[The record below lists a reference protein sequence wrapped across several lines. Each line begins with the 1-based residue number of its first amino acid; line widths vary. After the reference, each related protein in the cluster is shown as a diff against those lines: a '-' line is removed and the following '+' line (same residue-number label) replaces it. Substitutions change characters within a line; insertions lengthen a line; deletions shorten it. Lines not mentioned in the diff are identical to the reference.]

1 MESIRDG
8 LVYTDLRRR
17 IPHAKG
23 TAMRFRGPRAVFG
36 AAVMTVMAVVL
47 VLAAGQA
54 AFAAPLPPP
63 GPGWALVL
71 YSAAGVTD
79 RSAAATVY
87 LVDPAGGRYPVAQ
100 ITDSGASA
108 RLIDWSGDGTRA
120 LVGLPG
126 GAVEQVTLAS
136 GRVHQVASLP
146 AGVTVLGYT
155 RPDGFGILGES
166 TSGGVTT
173 LARYTLRGALA
184 RVLATWPSSAAAAA
198 TALFG
203 AAALEAPSG
212 TFVVVPG
219 SAALSLVSRHD
230 GVSGVLPLPVSS
242 GASCA
247 PVRWWQDDVVLTECS
262 GPGITGPRLWLVP
275 LSGARPAA
283 LTPQRGQNGP
293 DYGDINGWRVPGGG
307 LYVQALA
314 SCGPPF
320 IARAN
325 QNGTVTPLLVP
336 GVVVAQAGQWLLTE
350 QAGGCLGSTS
360 LLWFNPV
367 THAERWVFRTP
378 AADSGV
384 ISAAAFPN

>member
-1 MESIRDG
+1 
-8 LVYTDLRRR
+8 
-17 IPHAKG
+17 
-23 TAMRFRGPRAVFG
+23 MRFRGLGAVFG
-36 AAVMTVMAVVL
+36 AAVMAVVL

-54 AFAAPLPPP
+54 ASAAPLPPV
-63 GPGWALVL
+63 GPGWTLVL

-79 RSAAATVY
+79 RSGPDTLY
-87 LVDPAGGRYPVAQ
+87 LVDPAGRRYPVAQ
-100 ITDSGASA
+100 IADSGASA
-108 RLIDWSGDGTRA
+108 QLVGWSGYGTRA

-126 GAVEQVTLAS
+126 GTVEQITLAS
-136 GRVHQVASLP
+136 GRVRKVSLP

-155 RPDGFGILGES
+155 RPEGLGILGES

-173 LARYTLRGALA
+173 LARYTLRGTLA
-184 RVLATWPSSAAAAA
+184 RVLATWPSSAA

-203 AAALEAPSG
+203 VAALEAPSG
-212 TFVVVPG
+212 TFLVVPG
-219 SAALSLVSRHD
+219 SAALSLVSSHG
-230 GVSGVLPLPVSS
+230 GVSGVLPIPVSR

-247 PVRWWQDDVVLTECS
+247 PVRWWRDGVVLAECS
-262 GPGITGPRLWLVP
+262 GPGTAGPRLWLVP
-275 LSGARPAA
+275 ASGARPAA
-283 LTPQRGQNGP
+283 LTPQRGLDGP

-320 IARAN
+320 IGRAN
-325 QNGTVTPLLVP
+325 QNGTVTPLLIP
-336 GVVVAQAGQWLLTE
+336 GVVVTQAGQWLLTE
-350 QAGGCLGSTS
+350 QADGCLGSTS

-384 ISAAAFPN
+384 ISAAAFAD

>member
-1 MESIRDG
+1 
-8 LVYTDLRRR
+8 
-17 IPHAKG
+17 
-23 TAMRFRGPRAVFG
+23 MRFRGLGAVFG
-36 AAVMTVMAVVL
+36 AAVMAVVL

-54 AFAAPLPPP
+54 ASAAPLPPV
-63 GPGWALVL
+63 GPGWTLVL

-79 RSAAATVY
+79 RSGPDTLY
-87 LVDPAGGRYPVAQ
+87 LVDPAGTRYPVAQ
-100 ITDSGASA
+100 VADSGASA
-108 RLIDWSGDGTRA
+108 QLVGWSGYGTRA

-126 GAVEQVTLAS
+126 GAVEQITLAS
-136 GRVHQVASLP
+136 GRVRKVSLP

-155 RPDGFGILGES
+155 RPEGLGILGES

-203 AAALEAPSG
+203 VAALEAPSG
-212 TFVVVPG
+212 TFLVVPG
-219 SAALSLVSRHD
+219 SAALSLVSSHG
-230 GVSGVLPLPVSS
+230 GVSGVLPIPVSR

-247 PVRWWQDDVVLTECS
+247 PVRWWRDGVVLAECS
-262 GPGITGPRLWLVP
+262 GPGTAGPRLWLVP
-275 LSGARPAA
+275 ASGARPAA
-283 LTPQRGQNGP
+283 LTPQRGLDGP

-320 IARAN
+320 IGRAN
-325 QNGTVTPLLVP
+325 QNGTVTPLLIP
-336 GVVVAQAGQWLLTE
+336 GVVVTQAGQWLLTE
-350 QAGGCLGSTS
+350 QADGCLGSTS

-384 ISAAAFPN
+384 ISAAAFAD

>member
-1 MESIRDG
+1 
-8 LVYTDLRRR
+8 
-17 IPHAKG
+17 
-23 TAMRFRGPRAVFG
+23 MRFRGLGAVFG
-36 AAVMTVMAVVL
+36 AAVMAVVL

-54 AFAAPLPPP
+54 ASAAPLPPV
-63 GPGWALVL
+63 GPGWTLVL

-79 RSAAATVY
+79 RSGPDTLY
-87 LVDPAGGRYPVAQ
+87 LVDPAGTRYPVAQ
-100 ITDSGASA
+100 VADSGASA
-108 RLIDWSGDGTRA
+108 QLVGWSGYGTRA

-126 GAVEQVTLAS
+126 GAVEQITLAS
-136 GRVHQVASLP
+136 GRVRKVSLP

-155 RPDGFGILGES
+155 RPEGLGILGES

-184 RVLATWPSSAAAAA
+184 RVLATWPSSAA

-203 AAALEAPSG
+203 VAALEAPSG
-212 TFVVVPG
+212 TFLVVPG
-219 SAALSLVSRHD
+219 SAALSLVSSHG
-230 GVSGVLPLPVSS
+230 GVSGVLPIPVSR

-247 PVRWWQDDVVLTECS
+247 PVRWWRDGVVLAECS
-262 GPGITGPRLWLVP
+262 GPGTAGPRLWLVP
-275 LSGARPAA
+275 ASGARPAA
-283 LTPQRGQNGP
+283 LTPQRGLDGP

-314 SCGPPF
+314 SCGPPV
-320 IARAN
+320 IGRAN
-325 QNGTVTPLLVP
+325 QNGTVTPLLIP
-336 GVVVAQAGQWLLTE
+336 GVVVTQAGQWLLTE
-350 QAGGCLGSTS
+350 QADGCLGSTS

-384 ISAAAFPN
+384 ISAAAFAD

>member
-1 MESIRDG
+1 
-8 LVYTDLRRR
+8 
-17 IPHAKG
+17 
-23 TAMRFRGPRAVFG
+23 MRFRGLGAVFG
-36 AAVMTVMAVVL
+36 AAVMAVVL

-54 AFAAPLPPP
+54 ASAAPLPPV
-63 GPGWALVL
+63 GPGWTLVL

-79 RSAAATVY
+79 RSGPDTLY
-87 LVDPAGGRYPVAQ
+87 LVDPAGTRYPVAQ
-100 ITDSGASA
+100 VADSGASA
-108 RLIDWSGDGTRA
+108 QLVGWSGYGTRA

-126 GAVEQVTLAS
+126 GAVEQITLAS
-136 GRVHQVASLP
+136 GRVRKVSLP

-155 RPDGFGILGES
+155 RPEGLGILGES

-184 RVLATWPSSAAAAA
+184 RVLATWPSSAA

-203 AAALEAPSG
+203 VAALEAPSG
-212 TFVVVPG
+212 TFLVVPG
-219 SAALSLVSRHD
+219 SAALSLVSSHG
-230 GVSGVLPLPVSS
+230 GVSGVLPIPVSR

-247 PVRWWQDDVVLTECS
+247 PVRWWRDGVVLAECS
-262 GPGITGPRLWLVP
+262 GPGTAGPRLWLVP
-275 LSGARPAA
+275 ASGARPAA
-283 LTPQRGQNGP
+283 LTPQRGLDGP

-320 IARAN
+320 IGRAN
-325 QNGTVTPLLVP
+325 QNGTVTPLLIP
-336 GVVVAQAGQWLLTE
+336 GVVVTQAGQWLLTE
-350 QAGGCLGSTS
+350 QADGCLGSTS

-384 ISAAAFPN
+384 ISAAAFAD

>member
-1 MESIRDG
+1 
-8 LVYTDLRRR
+8 
-17 IPHAKG
+17 
-23 TAMRFRGPRAVFG
+23 MRFRGLGAVFG
-36 AAVMTVMAVVL
+36 AAVMAVVL

-54 AFAAPLPPP
+54 ASAAPLPPV
-63 GPGWALVL
+63 GPGWTLVL

-79 RSAAATVY
+79 RSGPDTLY
-87 LVDPAGGRYPVAQ
+87 LVDPAGTRYPVAQ
-100 ITDSGASA
+100 VADSGASA
-108 RLIDWSGDGTRA
+108 QLVGWSGYGTRA

-126 GAVEQVTLAS
+126 GTVEQITLAS
-136 GRVHQVASLP
+136 GRVRKVSLP

-155 RPDGFGILGES
+155 RPEGLGILGES

-184 RVLATWPSSAAAAA
+184 QVLATWPSSAA

-203 AAALEAPSG
+203 VAALEAPSG
-212 TFVVVPG
+212 TFLVVPG
-219 SAALSLVSRHD
+219 SAALSLVSSHG
-230 GVSGVLPLPVSS
+230 GVSGVLPIPVSR

-247 PVRWWQDDVVLTECS
+247 PVRWWRDGVVLAECS
-262 GPGITGPRLWLVP
+262 GPGTAGPRLWLVP
-275 LSGARPAA
+275 ASGARPAA
-283 LTPQRGQNGP
+283 LTPQRGLDGP

-320 IARAN
+320 IGRAN
-325 QNGTVTPLLVP
+325 QNGTVTPLLIP
-336 GVVVAQAGQWLLTE
+336 GVVVTQAGQWLLTE
-350 QAGGCLGSTS
+350 QADGCLGSTS

-384 ISAAAFPN
+384 ISAAAFAD